1 MLTLFANLSSWADI
15 KDLKTTQYR
24 DTSLCSYVLLRACP
38 KNDWGRWVNRYI
50 ITFILTISK
59 LGE

>member
-38 KNDWGRWVNRYI
+38 KMTGA
-50 ITFILTISK
+50 
-59 LGE
+59 LGQPLYYYLYFNNK